1 MNDMEFARRT
11 LHYAMQRGVQAAEV
25 AVVRTRKTEISVV
38 NMTPETVNAQEE
50 IGFGVRVL
58 KDARMGFAASNRLD
72 SRSVQDLLDSLV
84 SIVGEH
90 TPDEANTLPEW
101 SGGKPWEDRLS
112 TFDEV
117 ILRTPLEEKVR
128 RALTLEQCAR
138 DFDTRIKGAS
148 TVIYGDVA
156 EEEALVNSR
165 GVEGV
170 SRSTL
175 AYAVIEAIAGD
186 KDSIETGWHVGASST
201 YDGLDIEATA
211 ATAARRALRMVGSR
225 PAQSAELPL
234 VFPPEVGSDILAYI
248 SRMLDADAVQKGK
261 SLFRGRE
268 DSQVASSLVSV
279 VDDGR
284 LEGGL
289 ATRLADAEGV
299 PTARTELVRDGV
311 LKGFLYDSYT
321 AKKGGTVSTGN
332 AQRGSYAARPHTG
345 TTNFMLLPGSRAT
358 DTLLHDVSIGLHVA
372 EMQGLHA
379 AINPVSGDFSIPC
392 KGLMIRGGELAEPVT
407 GVAISGN
414 LFDLLRDVDGV
425 GDDFTWVFSGAIV
438 GTPTFRVR
446 KVKIGSAS

>member
-1 MNDMEFARRT
+1 MNDTEFARRT
-11 LHYAMQRGVQAAEV
+11 LDYAMQHGVEAAEV

-72 SRSVQDLLDSLV
+72 ARSVHDLLDSLV
-84 SIVGEH
+84 SVVREH
-90 TPDEANTLPEW
+90 TPDEANTLPEC
-101 SGGKPWEDRLS
+101 SDRKPWEDGFS

-117 ILRTPLEEKVR
+117 ILCAPLEEKVR
-128 RALTLEQCAR
+128 RALFLEQCAR
-138 DFDTRIKGAS
+138 DFDTRVKGAS

-156 EEEALVNSR
+156 EEETLVNSL

-186 KDSIETGWHVGASST
+186 KDSVETGWHVGASST

-211 ATAARRALRMVGSR
+211 VTAARRALRMVGSR

-234 VFPPEVGSDILAYI
+234 VFPPEVGSDILAYV

-268 DSQVASSLVSV
+268 NAKVASSLVSV

-289 ATRLADAEGV
+289 ATRFADAEGV
-299 PTARTELVRDGV
+299 PTERTELLKDGV
-311 LKGFLYDSYT
+311 LKSFLHDSYT
-321 AKKGGTVSTGN
+321 ARKSGTVSTGN

-345 TTNFMLLPGSRAT
+345 TTNFMLLPGNCPT
-358 DTLLHDVSIGLHVA
+358 DTLLNDVSNGLYVA

-392 KGLMIRGGELAEPVT
+392 KGLMIRDGELAEPVT

-414 LFDLLRDVDGV
+414 LFDLLQDVDAV
-425 GDDFTWVFSGAIV
+425 GDDFTWVFSGSII

-446 KVKIGSAS
+446 NVKVGSAC